1 MKNSVELVIK
11 TQQGE
16 SKSYQ
21 ISFPSV
27 GEYYRIQC
35 LKAELSK
42 NNYGGLLSSNTV
54 DAIQALDMID
64 IEATLTV
71 LAPQLIKDLKVDR
84 FSKLGL
90 ADYAMIKKAYIETV
104 SPFMA
109 EIYDMLNPK

>member
-1 MKNSVELVIK
+1 MKDSVELVISA
-11 TQQGE
+11 QGE
-16 SKSYQ
+16 TRKYT
-21 ISFPSV
+21 ISFPTV

-42 NNYGGLLSSNTV
+42 NNYGGLMSAGTL
-54 DAIQALDMID
+54 DAVQALDMID

-71 LAPQLIKDLKVDR
+71 LAPQLIKDLKVER

-90 ADYAMIKKAYIETV
+90 IDYGMIKKAYVATV

-109 EIYDMLNPK
+109 EIYKALNPE